1 MNPQPK
7 YKPITSKR
15 IPLNG
20 ADLALLPSP
29 DKVNVSEWIR
39 EAIREKAKREQA
51 RDLRDVA
58 RLKDKIEEMEKK

>member
-1 MNPQPK
+1 MNPQAK

-29 DKVNVSEWIR
+29 EKVNVSEWIR
-39 EAIREKAKREQA
+39 EAIREKAEREQA
-51 RDLRDVA
+51 RDVA
-58 RLKDKIEEMEKK
+58 RLRKTIKEMEKK